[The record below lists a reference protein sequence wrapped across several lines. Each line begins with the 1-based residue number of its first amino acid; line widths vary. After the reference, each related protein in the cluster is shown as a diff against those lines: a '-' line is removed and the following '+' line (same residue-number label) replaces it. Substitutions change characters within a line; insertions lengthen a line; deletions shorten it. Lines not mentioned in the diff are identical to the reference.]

1 MNYHSKSRAKEKR
14 YSIELSSDEID
25 VLQNVLEA
33 LRSEWS
39 MNLSQAILVDGLSDI
54 ATAESVLRKID
65 PLVSIIAQARA
76 AAERE

>member
-1 MNYHSKSRAKEKR
+1 MNYHSKSRVEEKR

>member
-39 MNLSQAILVDGLSDI
+39 MNLSQATLVDGLSHI
-54 ATAESVLRKID
+54 ATA
-65 PLVSIIAQARA
+65 
-76 AAERE
+76 